1 MATKQKRPQVS
12 FIDGIALKTLKP
24 GKLYSARVRLDP
36 DAHLGGEHETWYWSK
51 TRKIEAPSKA
61 KALEKAEKYRDE
73 LVNGDCGINLT
84 VAKFARE
91 WQDSREEQSR
101 ASFESTG
108 VAKPS
113 PRTIERDELDIRRI
127 EAYFPNVMVCD
138 LMPERIE
145 KAIAKMRED
154 GVSENSIFKTV
165 KKLRQVLNRPV
176 LRGRLERN
184 PCDLVDGVS
193 EPKIS
198 PATKARRRI
207 TAEDASDF
215 VAWLYGQKLDG
226 RIVALWLGM
235 TEHIRLGEALALRA
249 CDLDF
254 ENDTIHIRGTLNK
267 KCEIVPAKAD
277 SARVLA
283 MGSFLKGLLLAWI
296 EIQKTEFPHM
306 VKKWRRGQ
314 IPCGRKWDKTA
325 PVCSSYYGTH
335 INADNYGRWMRSLMV
350 ERGLGEWTE
359 REEWVDSRGIRREKL
374 SGYVGPSFKS
384 LRSFGATYL
393 VGENVDVKTAQEH
406 FGHRKSATT
415 LEIYA
420 EGVPAH
426 EREVA
431 RTMDSFVRN
440 ALGDNAPEVQS
451 LEAFREALTSMEP
464 DEWPDWVRSLAE
476 LANEK
481 CNGT

>member
-1 MATKQKRPQVS
+1 MAAKQKKASVS
-12 FIDGIALKTLKP
+12 FIDGIALTTLKP
-24 GKLYSARVRLDP
+24 GRLYSARVRMDP

-51 TRKIEAPSKA
+51 SRKIEAPSKA
-61 KALEKAEKYRDE
+61 VALEKAEKYRDE
-73 LVNGDCGINLT
+73 LVNGDCGISLT
-84 VAKFARE
+84 VARFARE
-91 WQDSREEQSR
+91 WQAGREEQSK
-101 ASFESTG
+101 ASFKSTG
-108 VAKPS
+108 VADPS
-113 PRTIERDELDIRRI
+113 SRTIERDEIDIRRI
-127 EAYFPNVMVCD
+127 EEYFPRVMVRD
-138 LMPERIE
+138 LTPERIE
-145 KAIAKMRED
+145 KTISAMRED
-154 GVSENSIFKTV
+154 GVSENSIFKTI

-184 PCDLVDGVS
+184 PCDLIDGIS

-198 PATKARRRI
+198 PEAKALRRI
-207 TAEDASDF
+207 TEEDAAEF
-215 VAWLYGQKLDG
+215 IVWLYGQKLDG

-254 ENDTIHIRGTLNK
+254 ENDAIHIRGTLNK
-267 KCEIVPAKAD
+267 RCEIVPAKAG
-277 SARVLA
+277 SERVLA

-296 EIQKTEFPHM
+296 DIQKAEFPTM

-314 IPCGRKWDKTA
+314 IPCGREWDETA

-335 INADNYGRWMRSLMV
+335 INSDNYGRWMRSLMV
-350 ERGLGEWTE
+350 ERGLGEYTI

-374 SGYVGPSFKS
+374 SGYRGPSFKS

-431 RTMDSFVRN
+431 KAMDSFVRT
-440 ALGDNAPEVQS
+440 ALGSNAPENRS
-451 LEAFREALTSMEP
+451 LEAFREALVTMDPE
-464 DEWPDWVRSLAE
+464 EWPSWVSE
-476 LANEK
+476 LADLAGEK
-481 CNGT
+481 RGRA